1 MKDKMTI
8 YTHAISD
15 KLTISGVLLF
25 VGVISTISLTA
36 GEYSWEI
43 YMMPIIMGIACSVG
57 AYRIFRGRIE
67 LDEERGVLKLYDFRT
82 RIIPVEEIK
91 MVQRE
96 SVPSVKGTVF
106 YVFKIVCGG
115 NVVHEIRMEE
125 PAKDGKRWQYVND
138 VYKQLNRRIILAQ
151 KDRRNEK

>member
-25 VGVISTISLTA
+25 VGVLSTISLTA

-57 AYRIFRGRIE
+57 DYRIFRGRIE